1 MTEDSHELDC
11 ADVIDAVYLY
21 IDGELEHEA
30 IDDIRNHLEECT
42 PCLREY
48 GVEREVKQLIAR
60 SCKETAP
67 DSLRESVIARLE
79 VVRTE
84 LTIDDTVVSRTQV
97 RRVTELVDPD
107 A

>member
-1 MTEDSHELDC
+1 VCSSDL
-11 ADVIDAVYLY
+11 
-21 IDGELEHEA
+21 
-30 IDDIRNHLEECT
+30 CT